1 MFLFINKMTINVC
14 LTHISLNLRK
24 SIFFKIYYNMVIFK
38 RHRKTFAM
46 FAMFAMK
53 DK

>member
-24 SIFFKIYYNMVIFK
+24 STFFQDLLQYGNFYATQ
-38 RHRKTFAM
+38 KTFAIEERQI
-46 FAMFAMK
+46 K
-53 DK
+53 P